1 MSALSNIYE
10 NATLNHLTGTATL
23 TSPTT
28 VYVGLFK
35 STVDAATTLANLENN
50 TQSDEVSGGSYARV
64 AATFDS
70 AASGST
76 STSADVTFATATQ
89 NWGEVTHISVMDAAT
104 GGSVIV
110 AGQLDTAKTIES
122 GDTFEIT
129 TGNLTVTL
137 A

>member
-10 NATLNHLTGTATL
+10 NSTLDHILGTATL
-23 TSPTT
+23 TSPSA

-35 STVDAATTLANLENN
+35 STVDNATTLANLEDNIQ
-50 TQSDEVSGGSYARV
+50 TDEVSGGSYARV
-64 AATFDS
+64 VATFDS
-70 AASGST
+70 SVAGSASNT
-76 STSADVTFATATQ
+76 SDITFTTATA
-89 NWGEVTHISVMDAAT
+89 NWGEVSHIAVMDAAT

-110 AGQLDTAKTIES
+110 AGALDTAKTIES